1 MSTQT
6 TQSEIK
12 FNVHLDASRLP
23 VKIDWTATES
33 GFADNKGCKAML
45 VSIFDEKEKNTLKID
60 LWTNEMLIEEM
71 KQFFAETLS
80 ALGDTYQNATGET
93 EAAESIR
100 QFARDFAKK
109 AGILEK

>member
-1 MSTQT
+1 MSTQNMH
-6 TQSEIK
+6 SEIK
-12 FNVHLDASRLP
+12 FNVHLDETRLP
-23 VKIDWTATES
+23 LKIEWSATES
-33 GFADNKGCKAML
+33 GFADNKACKAML

-60 LWTNEMLIEEM
+60 LWTNEMLVDEM

-80 ALGDTYQNATGET
+80 ALGDTYLNATGET